1 MVQAIFELVLNDKLE
16 MIVSLALKNEL
27 SKKLNYYGAT
37 KQLYER
43 VMRFVDKKGITVE
56 PTVKIEKSRDSKDN
70 FLLELAETTQA
81 NYVITR
87 DKDLLV
93 LENWK
98 DTIIIKPEDFLP
110 LLRKLTFGFKLNF

>member
-1 MVQAIFELVLNDKLE
+1 
-16 MIVSLALKNEL
+16 
-27 SKKLNYYGAT
+27 
-37 KQLYER
+37 
-43 VMRFVDKKGITVE
+43 MRFVEKKGILVE
-56 PTVKIEKSRDSKDN
+56 PTVKIEKSRDSNDN

-110 LLRKLTFGFKLNF
+110 HLRRLSKIN